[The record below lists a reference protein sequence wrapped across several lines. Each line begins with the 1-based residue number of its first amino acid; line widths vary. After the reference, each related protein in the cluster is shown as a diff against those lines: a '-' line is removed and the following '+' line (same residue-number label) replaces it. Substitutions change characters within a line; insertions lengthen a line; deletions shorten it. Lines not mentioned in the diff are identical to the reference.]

1 MNQLVTQETPPA
13 AGLRSH
19 YIGELDDSLAGS
31 KVSICGWVSR
41 IREQG
46 KQLTFIDVRD
56 FTGVVQCV
64 LPLREDI
71 RSETVV
77 QVCATVTRR
86 PEGTENPQLATGTVE
101 LTECEL
107 EILGSSQPV
116 PFPVSER
123 LDVDETTRLRYRYVD
138 LRRHSMQRN
147 LRLRAKVNSAIR
159 RSMEENGFLEVETP
173 LLWTPTPEG
182 AREFVVPSRLQQGS
196 AYVLPQSPQIA
207 KQLLMVGGIDRYY
220 QIARCLRDE
229 DLRADR
235 QFEFTQLDL
244 EASFVTQDDVMA
256 FISSAITGVVRTTRG
271 IELETIPSIT
281 WREAMDQFGSDKP
294 DRRFGHPLLEVT
306 DIFEGTA
313 VRALTAPSIKALLA
327 PEPETLTRSRLDQLV
342 ERAKSLGAKGLL
354 WLRVIEE
361 DGVRRL
367 DSPVAKFLT
376 FQEAN
381 QLIDRCGASSGDVIL
396 MVADEWQRSVE
407 VLGAIRLDL
416 GRHLASSEELDFFW
430 VRDFPLFE
438 GFDEDGKLISA
449 HHPFTMPN
457 EEDFDLLD
465 EDPIRVRSQSY
476 DLVVNGW
483 ELGSGS
489 IRIHRPDIQAK
500 IFNVLGIEEETARTR
515 FGFLLDAFTYGAPP
529 HGGFAFGIDR
539 LVAILAEVD
548 NIREVIAFPKTQ
560 SGSDPMTGAPKPLDP
575 AVWRTIGV
583 TPLAPRRNSG
593 DPPST

>member
-1 MNQLVTQETPPA
+1 MNQVDKQEIPRA

-19 YIGELDDSLAGS
+19 YIGALDTSLAGS
-31 KVSICGWVSR
+31 KVAICGWVSR

-46 KQLTFIDVRD
+46 KQLIFIDVRD
-56 FTGVVQCV
+56 FTGIVQCV

-77 QVCATVTRR
+77 RVRATVSLR
-86 PEGTENPQLATGTVE
+86 PEGTENPQLSTGTLE

-107 EILGSSQPV
+107 DILGSSEPV

-123 LDVDETTRLRYRYVD
+123 LEVDETTRLRYRYVD
-138 LRRHSMQRN
+138 IRRSAMQRN

-159 RSMEENGFLEVETP
+159 RSMEANGFLEVETP

-207 KQLLMVGGIDRYY
+207 KQLLMVGGVDRYY

-244 EASFVTQDDVMA
+244 EASFVTQDDVMT
-256 FISSAITGVVRTTRG
+256 FISSAIAETVRAARG
-271 IELETIPSIT
+271 IELESIPSIT
-281 WREAMDQFGSDKP
+281 WKEAMDQFGSDKP
-294 DRRFGHPLLEVT
+294 DRRFGHPLIDAT
-306 DIFEGTA
+306 DIFVETS
-313 VRALTAPSIKALLA
+313 VRALSATSIKALVA
-327 PEPETLTRSRLDQLV
+327 PEPDTLTRSRLDQLV

-354 WLRVIEE
+354 WLRVVEE
-361 DGVRRL
+361 AGVRRL

-376 FQEAN
+376 EQETARLIERCEAN
-381 QLIDRCGASSGDVIL
+381 PGDVIL
-396 MVADEWQRSVE
+396 MVADEWQRAVE

-416 GRHLASSEELDFFW
+416 GRHLASSDQLDFFW

-438 GFDEDGKLISA
+438 GYDGDGKLLSA

-457 EEDFDLLD
+457 EEDFALLD

-489 IRIHRPDIQAK
+489 IRIHRHDIQAK
-500 IFNVLGIEEETARTR
+500 IFGVLGIDKETARTR

-539 LVAILAEVD
+539 LVAILAGED

-560 SGSDPMTGAPKPLDP
+560 SGSDPMTGAPKPLDNG
-575 AVWRTIGV
+575 VWRTIGV
-583 TPLAPRRNSG
+583 LPLSPKTSG
-593 DPPST
+593 